1 MGFAQPF
8 LTDERRM
15 PNPTLC
21 LLGLGALLLAAP
33 PAQADPRPILD
44 VMPAYS
50 RDYGF
55 LADPAARTDP
65 LDPLKYIPLDATGAA
80 WLSLSGETR
89 LRYED
94 FFRNPNFGTGG
105 LTSDDY
111 LFTRTTLGADLHL
124 GARVRMFAQVNATT
138 VNGKAGPHVATDASG
153 VDWQQGFIEAT
164 LPMDGPSQTTL
175 RLGRQEVIFG
185 SQRLIALRDGP
196 NVRQA
201 FDGARLIVKS
211 HGYEVSAFLFRPV
224 RLGRGDFDDSA
235 DHGQSFY
242 GLYATGPT
250 GLAGAS
256 ADAYILQLERRGA
269 AFAQGT
275 ATERRTSLGGRLFG
289 RTGSFDYNYE
299 ALYQFGTF
307 GTGDIRA
314 WTFASDSGYTLR
326 TLPWAPRL
334 GLKADIASG
343 DKSLHD
349 RTLNTFNALFPKG
362 GYFTE
367 NGLVG
372 PANIVDLQPG
382 VTLNPTP
389 AVNVIV
395 AAVILWRQT
404 TADAVYRQPN
414 LPMPGTAGT
423 PGHYTGTQYY
433 VTPTW
438 QMTPH
443 LMLSATLVH
452 FAVGQVIRH
461 AHGGDSD
468 YFGSW
473 LTARF

>member
-1 MGFAQPF
+1 
-8 LTDERRM
+8 M
-15 PNPTLC
+15 PNPTLSA
-21 LLGLGALLLAAP
+21 LGLGGLLMATASPAMAAQR
-33 PAQADPRPILD
+33 PALD

-50 RDYGF
+50 RDYSF
-55 LADPAARTDP
+55 LADPATRTDA
-65 LDPLKYIPLDATGAA
+65 LDPLKYIPLNAA
-80 WLSLSGETR
+80 GTNYLSFSGEAR
-89 LRYED
+89 LRYDD
-94 FFRNPNFGTGG
+94 FTKNPGFGTGG
-105 LTSDDY
+105 LKADDY
-111 LFTRTTLGADLHL
+111 LFTRALLGADLHL
-124 GARVRMFAQVNATT
+124 GARFRAFVQLGSTT
-138 VNGKAGPHVATDASG
+138 VNGKRGTVSPTDASG
-153 VDWQQGFIEAT
+153 TDWQQVFVEANAGT
-164 LPMDGPSQTTL
+164 TTL

-185 SQRLIALRDGP
+185 SQRLVALRDGP

-201 FDGARLIVKS
+201 FDGLRAIVDVK
-211 HGYEVSAFLFRPV
+211 GYALNLFALRPV
-224 RLGRGDFDDSA
+224 RVGRGDFDDA
-235 DHGQSFY
+235 PDRAQSFY
-242 GLYATGPT
+242 GLYATG
-250 GLAGAS
+250 GGI
-256 ADAYILQLERRGA
+256 DAYVMRLERKGA

-275 ATERRTSLGGRLFG
+275 QTERRTSAGGRLFG
-289 RTGSFDYNYE
+289 RRGDFDYNIE

-307 GTGDIRA
+307 GTGQIRA

-326 TLPWAPRL
+326 TLPWRPRL

-343 DKSLHD
+343 DKDLKD
-349 RTLNTFNALFPKG
+349 KTLNTFNPLFPKG

-389 AVNVIV
+389 TVNVVV

-423 PGHYTGTQYY
+423 PGRYTGTQYY
-433 VTPTW
+433 VMPAW

-443 LMLSATLVH
+443 LTLTATYVH
-452 FAVGQVIRH
+452 FAVGQVIRR